1 MSNYA
6 INKINII
13 MTQCHSIMQLMYLY
27 DIMTL
32 CVKPFKLDQFKLM
45 LL

>member
-6 INKINII
+6 INVINIF
-13 MTQCHSIMQLMYLY
+13 MTQCHSTMQLMY

-32 CVKPFKLDQFKLM
+32 YVKPCKLDQF
-45 LL
+45 